1 MEKSDILDLVSRKL
15 TPFMLLFGFYLLAY
29 GHLSP
34 GGGFQ
39 GGVVIASA
47 VILMSV
53 SRGIEAVERLYPHRA
68 LSLIEAGGFL
78 LLLLIGVA
86 GAVYGSGFLSLLGG
100 AVEAAEG
107 PRISLILIFNVIIG
121 LKVGA
126 GISLI
131 CIRLFQEK
139 GEDV

>member
-1 MEKSDILDLVSRKL
+1 MRKTEILDLVSRKL

-47 VILMSV
+47 VILLSL
-53 SRGIEAVERLYPHRA
+53 SRGVSTVEVLFPARG
-68 LSLIEAGGFL
+68 LSLAEVLGFILLLAAGCAGIIAGKGFLGNVGGVVDAAGG
-78 LLLLIGVA
+78 
-86 GAVYGSGFLSLLGG
+86 
-100 AVEAAEG
+100 
-107 PRISLILIFNVIIG
+107 PRFSLILVLNVIIG
-121 LKVGA
+121 IKVGA

-131 CIRLFQEK
+131 CIRLFQETR
-139 GEDV
+139 EE